1 MWLVFGCALGAIL
14 YSAARDEFASLGL
27 AFSALAAAL
36 PAEALARH
44 FGKLRAYSLRPP
56 RPLADRAGYPR
67 DAGRITGGSV
77 SDGSAAASALILVLL
92 LPNSMSWVYPVLGVV
107 FAMLLV
113 KYSFGG
119 LGANWANPA
128 LSAWLFIRLSWPSL
142 FDQAPP
148 AFNSGSGGDL
158 DTAVRGFLN
167 RTIFTI
173 TGAELPSG
181 YVELFLGSQP
191 GGIIADRGLPL
202 LILGT
207 ILLTAT
213 QANRA
218 WIPGVYLGLYAAL
231 VRLFGALPG
240 GGALGEGDVLY
251 ALCSGGT
258 LAAAFFVISDPVTGA
273 KTWPGM
279 LLSSVLGAVFAFLFR
294 YPGAELYGA
303 LPAAALVN
311 ALVPLIRSLEH
322 RGGAGNSRG
331 SPQ

>member
-1 MWLVFGCALGAIL
+1 MWLVFGCALGTIL

-36 PAEALARH
+36 PAEALAQH
-44 FGKLRAYSLRPP
+44 FGRLRAYAP
-56 RPLADRAGYPR
+56 RPRLPGDRAGYSGS
-67 DAGRITGGSV
+67 AGRITGGRI

-92 LPNSMSWVYPVLGVV
+92 LPNSMSWVYPVLGVL

-142 FDQAPP
+142 FNQDP
-148 AFNSGSGGDL
+148 AAFHSGSGGAL
-158 DTAVRGFLN
+158 DTAVREVLN
-167 RTIFTI
+167 RTVFAV
-173 TGAELPSG
+173 TGAQLPSG
-181 YVELFLGSQP
+181 YVELFLGSRP
-191 GGIIADRGLPL
+191 GDMIADRGLPL
-202 LILGT
+202 LLIGT
-207 ILLTAT
+207 ILLTAS

-218 WIPGVYLGLYAAL
+218 WIPGLYLGLYALL
-231 VRLFGALPG
+231 VRVFGALPG

-251 ALCSGGT
+251 ALFSGGT
-258 LAAAFFVISDPVTGA
+258 MVVAFFVISDPVTGA

-279 LLSSVLGAVFAFLFR
+279 ALSSALGAVFAFLFR

-311 ALVPLIRSLEH
+311 ALVPLIRALEH
-322 RGGAGNSRG
+322 RGRAGNSREAL
-331 SPQ
+331 P

>member
-1 MWLVFGCALGAIL
+1 MWLVFGCALGTIL
-14 YSAARDEFASLGL
+14 YSAARDEFTSLGL
-27 AFSALAAAL
+27 ALSALAAAL
-36 PAEALARH
+36 PAEALAQH
-44 FGKLRAYSLRPP
+44 FGRLRAYSLRSPSQ
-56 RPLADRAGYPR
+56 RPGDRYPGG
-67 DAGRITGGSV
+67 AGRITGGRI
-77 SDGSAAASALILVLL
+77 SDGSAGASALILVLL
-92 LPNSMSWVYPVLGVV
+92 LPNSISWVYPVLGVI

-142 FDQAPP
+142 FNQDP
-148 AFNSGSGGDL
+148 AAFHSGSGGAL
-158 DTAVRGFLN
+158 DTAVRDFLN
-167 RTIFTI
+167 RTVFAV

-202 LILGT
+202 LLLGT
-207 ILLTAT
+207 ILLTAA

-218 WIPGVYLGLYAAL
+218 WIPGLYLGLYALL
-231 VRLFGALPG
+231 VRAFGALPG

-251 ALCSGGT
+251 ALFSGGT
-258 LAAAFFVISDPVTGA
+258 LAVAFFIVSDPVTGA

-279 LLSSVLGAVFAFLFR
+279 LLTTALGAVFAFLFR

-311 ALVPLIRSLEH
+311 ALVPLIRALEH
-322 RGGAGNSRG
+322 RGRAENSG
-331 SPQ
+331 ESLP